1 MSALHSPESMDNN
14 VLKKRWKGAVVA
26 KFKVLYQHFPRGTE
40 ENHINVSQN
49 SLCPSTDS
57 NLAFPK
63 QKPEAVLLKLA
74 YVVT

>member
-1 MSALHSPESMDNN
+1 
-14 VLKKRWKGAVVA
+14 VA
-26 KFKVLYQHFPRGTE
+26 KFKVLYQHLPRGTE

-49 SLCPSTDS
+49 SWCPSTDS